1 MKFKNKILTKIL
13 NEIKNNNIKANN
25 IVTKQ
30 YQTKNKVLQMI
41 FKNKSNNI
49 NQPSNTFKTNK
60 IDLKKFLHKKHKTI
74 WKKHAKFVNKDVNTF
89 NKNSSHEVDNDFKN
103 WDETMQKR
111 VVGLAMDWGIGSLAL
126 PENTITAKGTYI
138 DFLNKF
144 ADKLVGD
151 VNNFKY
157 QDKQGLEAFNMALKQ
172 TFNKYGI

>member
-1 MKFKNKILTKIL
+1 MKFKNKILSKIL
-13 NEIKNNNIKANN
+13 NETKNNNIKANN

-41 FKNKSNNI
+41 YSKQTNNNI
-49 NQPSNTFKTNK
+49 TEKQIKNRIN
-60 IDLKKFLHKKHKTI
+60 LKKYLHKKHKTI

-89 NKNSSHEVDNDFKN
+89 NKNSSNEVDNDFKN

-111 VVGLAMDWGIGSLAL
+111 VVSLAMDWGRGSLAL
-126 PENTITAKGTYI
+126 PENSITAKGTSI
-138 DFLNKF
+138 DFLKKF
-144 ADKLVGD
+144 ADELVGD